1 MKGCHAC
8 TGRLS
13 RVPTGMTADPAA
25 IILVI
30 QLTKGHQVDACK
42 ILARRKDVLHSL
54 NNL

>member
-13 RVPTGMTADPAA
+13 RVTADPAA

-30 QLTKGHQVDACK
+30 QLTNGHQVDACK